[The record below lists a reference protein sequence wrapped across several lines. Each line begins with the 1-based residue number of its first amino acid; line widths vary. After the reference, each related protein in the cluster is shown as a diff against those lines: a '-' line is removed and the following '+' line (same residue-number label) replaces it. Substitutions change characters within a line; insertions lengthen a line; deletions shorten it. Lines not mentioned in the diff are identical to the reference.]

1 MTAILDRK
9 TYGAG
14 DVIFTEGERADVA
27 YIIQEG
33 LVALSK
39 QRDGQEVELD
49 LVEAN
54 GIFGEV
60 ALIDDMPRMV
70 SARALEPSPVVVISR
85 RVFKDKLEGTDPFI
99 RGLLNMFAAN
109 TRKLSRMAAS

>member
-1 MTAILDRK
+1 MSAVLDRQ
-9 TYGAG
+9 TFGAG
-14 DVIFTEGERADVA
+14 DRIFTEGERASVA
-27 YIIQEG
+27 YIVQDG

-39 QRDGQEVELD
+39 QRDEQEVELD
-49 LVEAN
+49 KVEAN

-70 SARALEPSPVVVISR
+70 SATAIEPTTVIVITR
-85 RVFKDKLEGTDPFI
+85 YVFKEKLESSDPFI